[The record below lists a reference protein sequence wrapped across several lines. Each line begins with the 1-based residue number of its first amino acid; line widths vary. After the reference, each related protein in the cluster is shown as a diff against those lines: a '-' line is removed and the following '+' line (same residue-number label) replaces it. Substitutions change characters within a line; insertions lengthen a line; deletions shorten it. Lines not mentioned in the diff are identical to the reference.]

1 MKIQYT
7 LRIYKHLHRKSNVY
21 DIFDFLQLKKKP
33 IGTGI
38 YLYLRVSL
46 GISNNVLHK
55 CLGYMKIYSLW
66 KILLP
71 SGIQWINQKNQSSNP
86 ENQYQYCFAFSGL
99 LVRLVSP
106 CEQLTTYSPGNS
118 CFHQRFEKL
127 CHRVNSAIQS
137 ISRS

>member
-21 DIFDFLQLKKKP
+21 DIFDFLQLKKNLLELEF
-33 IGTGI
+33 ICI
-38 YLYLRVSL
+38 YVCRWVYQIMYCINVWDIWRFIPSEKSYFPL
-46 GISNNVLHK
+46 GFNESIK
-55 CLGYMKIYSLW
+55 KIKVQIL
-66 KILLP
+66 KIN
-71 SGIQWINQKNQSSNP
+71 INI
-86 ENQYQYCFAFSGL
+86 GL
-99 LVRLVSP
+99 LVRLVWP